1 MDPINLQI
9 TKRQKAFIEATEDE
23 VLYGGAAGGGKSYG
37 QLIDAYLYALK
48 YKKSR
53 QLILR
58 RTFPD
63 LEKSLI
69 RESRD
74 LYRKDLCEYN
84 ASKHTYTFIN
94 GSIIDFGY
102 ISDEGAGLTQYQSA
116 QYDVIRF
123 DELTHFTEFMYVY
136 MMSRLRGANPYPKQ
150 MKSSTNPGNV
160 GHGFVKA
167 RFIDVAPP
175 DTTIQTP
182 RGTRRFIPAKVQDNT
197 FLLQADPDY
206 VNRLEN
212 LPEEEKKA
220 LLYGSWDVYK
230 GQYFTEWDR
239 DKHVIEPFTIP
250 HDWKRF
256 RAMDWGFNDPC
267 AIGWFAVGPDQHIY
281 LYRELTMQETLSRDV
296 AKRIVELSEGEHIA
310 YTVAS
315 PDMWQRRGQ
324 SDIEG
329 ESIAETFARNGVPL
343 LKADNSRVIG
353 WNRVRENLA
362 VSPDGKPYVQVF
374 KNCLKLIETI
384 PLMIYDDK
392 NSEDVADGL
401 PDHWCE
407 MFRYGLMSRPSPS
420 KQKKE
425 QEYVWWDDPLEMN
438 KKRRKKN
445 GR

>member
-1 MDPINLQI
+1 MEPINLQI
-9 TKRQKAFIEATEDE
+9 TRRQQAFIDATEDE

-48 YKKSR
+48 YKKSK

-69 RESRD
+69 RVSRD
-74 LYRKDLCEYN
+74 LYRQDLCEYN
-84 ASKHTYTFIN
+84 GSKHTYTFIN

-102 ISDEGAGLTQYQSA
+102 INNESDVYQYQSA
-116 QYDVIRF
+116 EYDVIRF

-160 GHGFVKA
+160 GHGFVRQ
-167 RFIDVAPP
+167 RFIDIAPP
-175 DTTIQTP
+175 DTTIQTAT
-182 RGTRRFIPAKVQDNT
+182 GTRRFIPAKVQDNS
-197 FLLQADPDY
+197 FLVSADPEY
-206 VNRLEN
+206 IKRLEN
-212 LPEEEKKA
+212 LPDEEKKA
-220 LLYGSWDVYK
+220 LLYGSWDVFK

-239 DKHVIEPFTIP
+239 EKHVIEPFHIP

-256 RAMDWGFNDPC
+256 RAMDWGYNDPC

-296 AKRIVELSEGEHIA
+296 AKRIVELTGDEKIA

-315 PDMWQRRGQ
+315 PDMWQHRGH

-329 ESIAETFARNGVPL
+329 ESIAETFMRNGVPL
-343 LKADNSRVIG
+343 MKADNARVIG
-353 WNRVRENLA
+353 WQRVRENLA
-362 VSPDGKPYVQVF
+362 TAPDGKPYVQVF
-374 KNCLKLIETI
+374 NTCLKLIETI

-392 NSEDVADGL
+392 NVEDVGDNL

-407 MFRYGLMSRPSPS
+407 MFRYGLMSRPAPS
-420 KQKKE
+420 RAKKE
-425 QEYVWWDDPLEMN
+425 KADIWYDDPFDLN
-438 KKRRKKN
+438 KKRRRRN
-445 GR
+445 GRI

>member
-1 MDPINLQI
+1 MKSIDIEI
-9 TKRQKAFIEATEDE
+9 TERQEAFINAKEDE

-48 YKKSR
+48 YKGSK

-69 RESRD
+69 RVSRD
-74 LYRKDLCEYN
+74 MYRRDLCEYN
-84 ASKHTYTFIN
+84 ASKHTYRFIN

-102 ISDEGAGLTQYQSA
+102 INNEADVYQFQSA
-116 QYDVIRF
+116 EYHVIRF

-136 MMSRLRGANPYPKQ
+136 MLSRVRGADDYPKQ
-150 MKSSTNPGNV
+150 VKSTTNPGNV
-160 GHGFVKA
+160 GHGFVRA
-167 RFIDVAPP
+167 RFIDIAPP
-175 DTTIQTP
+175 DTVIQTP
-182 RGTRRFIPAKVQDNT
+182 HGTRRFIPAKVQDNK
-197 FLLQADPDY
+197 FLVDADPEY
-206 VNRLEN
+206 VRRLEN

-220 LLYGSWDVYK
+220 LLYGSWDVFK
-230 GQYFTEWDR
+230 GQYFTEWNR
-239 DKHVIEPFTIP
+239 DIHVIEPFKIP
-250 HDWKRF
+250 ADWKRF
-256 RAMDWGFNDPC
+256 RSMDWGYNDPC

-281 LYRELTMQETLSRDV
+281 MYRELTLQETLSRDV
-296 AKRIVELSEGEHIA
+296 AKRMIELSEGEKIA

-315 PDMWQRRGQ
+315 PDMWQHRGQ

-343 LKADNSRVIG
+343 LKADNARVIG
-353 WNRVRENLA
+353 WQRVRENLA
-362 VSPDGKPYVQVF
+362 KAPDGKPYVQVF

-392 NSEDVADGL
+392 NLEDVADNL

-407 MFRYGLMSRPSPS
+407 MFRYGLMSRPAPS
-420 KQKKE
+420 KLKKE
-425 QEYVWWDDPLEMN
+425 REYIWYDDPFDMN
-438 KKRRKKN
+438 KKRRKTN

>member
-1 MDPINLQI
+1 MEPIELQI
-9 TKRQKAFIEATEDE
+9 TKRQKEFIEATEFE

-37 QLIDAYLYALK
+37 QLVDAYLYALK
-48 YKKSR
+48 YKKSK

-58 RTFPD
+58 RTFRD

-69 RESRD
+69 RVSRD
-74 LYRKDLCEYN
+74 LYRQDLCSYN
-84 ASKHTYTFIN
+84 ASKYTYTFTN

-102 ISDEGAGLTQYQSA
+102 INYDNDVFQYQSA
-116 QYDVIRF
+116 EYDVIRF
-123 DELTHFTEFMYVY
+123 DELTHFTEWMYTY
-136 MMSRLRGANPYPKQ
+136 MISRCRGANPYPKQ
-150 MKSSTNPGNV
+150 VKSSTNPGNV
-160 GHGFVKA
+160 GHGFVRK
-167 RFIDVAPP
+167 RFIDIAPP
-175 DTTIQTP
+175 NTTIHTP
-182 RGTRRFIPAKVQDNT
+182 FGTRRFIPAKVQDNP
-197 FLLQADPDY
+197 FLAKEDPDY
-206 VNRLEN
+206 VKRLEN

-220 LLYGSWDVYK
+220 LLYGSWDVFK

-239 DKHVIEPFTIP
+239 NIHVIDPFPIP

-267 AIGWFAVGPDQHIY
+267 AIGWFAVGPDHHIY

-296 AKRIVELSEGEHIA
+296 AKRIVELSEGEKIA

-315 PDMWQRRGQ
+315 PDMWQSRGH

-329 ESIAETFARNGVPL
+329 ENIAETFARNGVPL

-362 VSPDGKPYVQVF
+362 TAPDGKPYVQVF

-384 PLMIYDDK
+384 PLMIYDEK
-392 NSEDVADGL
+392 NSEDVADNL

-420 KQKKE
+420 KIKPEKE
-425 QEYVWWDDPLEMN
+425 NIWWDDPFEMN
-438 KKRRKKN
+438 KRRKKH